1 MTKRVLIA
9 AHTGFAEF
17 QILPCLQLLRE
28 HVDVITAGPDRN
40 AVHTECGLNVVPD
53 TSWDELEAPSFSLVL
68 VAGALDMRGACESPR
83 LLALLQRCAARGAI
97 IGATSGGALV
107 LHFAGLLAGHDYTTS
122 IPPEGRAAL
131 GLDATRYRETA
142 VVTDGNLITAHGW
155 ATLPFGLAA
164 ADRLGLD
171 VAKRAMYLR
180 GKPS

>member
-97 IGATSGGALV
+97 IGATSGGA
-107 LHFAGLLAGHDYTTS
+107 
-122 IPPEGRAAL
+122 
-131 GLDATRYRETA
+131 
-142 VVTDGNLITAHGW
+142 
-155 ATLPFGLAA
+155 
-164 ADRLGLD
+164 
-171 VAKRAMYLR
+171 
-180 GKPS
+180 